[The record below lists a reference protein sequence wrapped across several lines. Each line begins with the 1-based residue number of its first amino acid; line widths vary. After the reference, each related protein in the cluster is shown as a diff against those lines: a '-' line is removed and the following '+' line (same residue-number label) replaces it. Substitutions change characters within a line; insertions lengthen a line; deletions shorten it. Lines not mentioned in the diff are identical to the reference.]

1 MSEDREVYEI
11 GDDWD
16 NEELRREIRFA
27 RAERDAAIKS
37 RDRWKALAKGLSDV
51 VEVLKGGGKKS

>member
-1 MSEDREVYEI
+1 MSQNQEPYDI
-11 GDDWD
+11 STLDAT
-16 NEELRREIRFA
+16 ELRHECVRL